1 MSYHINSTVTP
12 TFQFVYDAQGE
23 SNITIERLNQL
34 ASPTVTTDLTGL
46 VALSDLNEEIV
57 TLLPKV
63 TISSANGG
71 TGVSVVSIQVVD
83 SSAASNPILGTY
95 AFTVWASDNNK
106 GAVDIAH
113 TLTIDPS
120 NDTEL
125 IATLETSSVLYVQTN
140 GSGLA
145 EITSTQTPGD
155 INYFMVEIGNVV
167 YSAQVTH
174 P

>member
-1 MSYHINSTVTP
+1 MSSHINSTVTP

-34 ASPTVTTDLTGL
+34 ASPNVTTDLTGL

-63 TISSANGG
+63 TISSTDGAPSS
-71 TGVSVVSIQVVD
+71 GVSVVSIQVVD

-106 GAVDIAH
+106 GAVDVTNHLAVN
-113 TLTIDPS
+113 TG
-120 NDTEL
+120 TEL
-125 IATLETSSVLYVQTN
+125 ITASPAGSVLYIQTDS
-140 GSGLA
+140 SGLA
-145 EITSTQTPGD
+145 NITSTKASGFV
-155 INYFMVEIGNVV
+155 NYFMVEIGNVV

>member
-1 MSYHINSTVTP
+1 MSNHINSTVTP

-34 ASPTVTTDLTGL
+34 SSPTVTTDLTGL

-63 TISSANGG
+63 TISSTGG
-71 TGVSVVSIQVVD
+71 GSGVSVVSIQVVD
-83 SSAASNPILGTY
+83 SSAASNPVLGTY
-95 AFTVWASDNNK
+95 AFTIWASNDNK
-106 GAVDIAH
+106 GAVDAANH
-113 TLTIDPS
+113 LAVNTG
-120 NDTEL
+120 TEL
-125 IATLETSSVLYVQTN
+125 ITAFNAGSVLYVQTDS
-140 GSGLA
+140 SGLA
-145 EITSTQTPGD
+145 NITSTKASGD